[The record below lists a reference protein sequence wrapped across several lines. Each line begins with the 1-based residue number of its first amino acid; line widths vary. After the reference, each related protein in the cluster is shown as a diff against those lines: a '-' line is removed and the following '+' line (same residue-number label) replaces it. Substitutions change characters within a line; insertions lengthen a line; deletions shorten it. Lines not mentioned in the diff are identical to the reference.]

1 MFVGSRVLMAS
12 MESEV
17 FGEYGVS
24 AGSREYWLHFAC
36 MDYSN

>member
-1 MFVGSRVLMAS
+1 MFVGSGVLMAS
-12 MESEV
+12 MGFEACWEC
-17 FGEYGVS
+17 GES